1 MNITMEL
8 NNSSITT
15 VIINIVPHNLLI
27 SVIRSCMS
35 SNNDTYYLIAN
46 SNVQSLDF
54 TALQTLGASNGKVV
68 IKFLD
73 DLPPGYATRFAT
85 NSFRRN
91 ETMST
96 GDSTFDLPTR
106 LDHILNVLLDVQQ
119 RLAAVEDFVFS
130 STPGPPRKTSNTKAE
145 QPPMLSSSL
154 TQAST

>member
-1 MNITMEL
+1 MEL

-96 GDSTFDLPTR
+96 GESTFDLPTR

-119 RLAAVEDFVFS
+119 RLAVWKIS
-130 STPGPPRKTSNTKAE
+130 STPGPPRKTSNRKAE
-145 QPPMLSSSL
+145 QPPMISSSL
-154 TQAST
+154 AQAST